1 MTDAPH
7 AGACRC
13 GLISAEMT
21 AEPVLRLYCHCRD
34 CRKQTGAP
42 MMAFVVFN
50 DSDVT
55 WFGTPKTF
63 RSGGVERSFCEH
75 CGSQIGYRDDELP
88 GEVYLALGF
97 MDEPERYPP
106 SFHAFEKR
114 RLPFLH
120 IADELPRHDGFSTQR

>member
-114 RLPFLH
+114 RLSFLH

>member
-1 MTDAPH
+1 VSDAPH
-7 AGACRC
+7 GGACRC
-13 GLISAEMT
+13 GLISAEMR
-21 AEPVLRLYCHCRD
+21 AQPMLRLYCHCRD

-75 CGSQIGYRDDELP
+75 CGSQIGYRDDQLP
-88 GEVYLALGF
+88 GEIYLALGF

-106 SFHAFEKR
+106 SFHAFDKR
-114 RLPFLH
+114 RLPFIHL
-120 IADELPRHDGFSTQR
+120 ADELPRHDGFSTQR

>member
-1 MTDAPH
+1 VTDAPH

>member
-1 MTDAPH
+1 MSKLH

-13 GLISAEMT
+13 GLISAEIG
-21 AEPVLRLYCHCRD
+21 AEPLLRSYCHCRD

-42 MMAFVVFN
+42 VMAFVAFR
-50 DSDVT
+50 DGAVT

-75 CGSQIGYRDDELP
+75 CGSQIGYRDDHLP
-88 GEVYLALGF
+88 GEIYFTLGF
-97 MDEPERYPP
+97 MDDPEHYPP
-106 SFHAFEKR
+106 MWHAFEQR

-120 IADELPRHDGFSTQR
+120 IEDDLPRYDGFSVER

>member
-1 MTDAPH
+1 MSDAPH
-7 AGACRC
+7 GGACRC
-13 GLISAEMT
+13 GLIWAEMR
-21 AEPVLRLYCHCRD
+21 AQPMLRLYCHCRD

-75 CGSQIGYRDDELP
+75 CGSQIGYRDDQLP
-88 GEVYLALGF
+88 GEIYLALGF

-106 SFHAFEKR
+106 SFHAFDKR
-114 RLPFLH
+114 RLPFIHL
-120 IADELPRHDGFSTQR
+120 ADELPRHDGFSTQR

>member
-1 MTDAPH
+1 MTALH
-7 AGACRC
+7 GGACRC
-13 GLISAEMT
+13 GLISAEMK
-21 AEPVLRLYCHCRD
+21 AEPVHASYCHCRD

-42 MMAFVVFN
+42 VMAFVVFN
-50 DSDVT
+50 DQDVT

-75 CGSQIGYRDDELP
+75 CGSQIGYRDAQLP

-97 MDEPERYPP
+97 MDEPEKYPP
-106 SFHAFEKR
+106 TFHAFEKR

-120 IADELPRHDGFSTQR
+120 IADELPRHDGFSPQR